1 MSTQATTTDTITAP
15 RTRWAAIIWGVLF
28 AGIAA
33 GSLWLIADDDRRA
46 GVTDWAT
53 TLTPATITTLAI
65 LGVGVL
71 LMAAGATG
79 LVRRAQHRVPATPV
93 PAASA
98 PAPAPAA
105 PAPTHS
111 PFAVE

>member
-1 MSTQATTTDTITAP
+1 MSTQETTTDTITAP

-46 GVTDWAT
+46 GVTDWVT

-71 LMAAGATG
+71 LLVAGAAG
-79 LVRRAQHRVPATPV
+79 LVRRAQHRA
-93 PAASA
+93 PAAPAPAVPA
-98 PAPAPAA
+98 PAPAPGA

-111 PFAVE
+111 PFAAE